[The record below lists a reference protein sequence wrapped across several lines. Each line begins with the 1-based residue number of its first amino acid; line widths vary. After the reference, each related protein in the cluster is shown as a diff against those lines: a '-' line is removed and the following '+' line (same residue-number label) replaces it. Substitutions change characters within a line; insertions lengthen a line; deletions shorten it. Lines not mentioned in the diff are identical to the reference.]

1 MKIKRGTLGF
11 LIRLLII
18 AWLTGSVAVPAAASN
33 FGDGYVDDLA
43 VGVPGEDLSGSETNA
58 GVVNVLYGARAVGI
72 NRGTQNIHQ
81 TLTGMDFSEAN
92 DFFGSALAIGDFD
105 CDGYADLAVGV
116 KDESFGTPEVAG
128 AGVVHV
134 IYGRSTG
141 LYPLDSQLLHQG
153 GGLQDT
159 PESGDNFGYALA
171 AGDFNG
177 GCDDLAIGV
186 PFEDY
191 GSPLLSAAGIVQ
203 VVYGSPGSGLTGPG
217 VIWTQDDLTGNEV
230 SQAGDHFGQSL
241 AAADFNHDGYDDLA
255 IGVPYETIYDETVI
269 HAGVIQV
276 AYGTSSGLSDENA
289 DILWQAADTGDAAP
303 ENNDEYGSVL
313 AAGSFNCDRHAD
325 LAIGIPAEDTDDTDA
340 GAIQILYGA
349 TYGLANGAESNL
361 FTRDRLHP
369 GAGAASDHF
378 GFAIAAGDFDGNGC
392 DDLAVGAPD
401 VDFLSFSAIGLVK
414 VLYGQTTGL
423 SATDYSSLA
432 QAPFGLGGAIEAN
445 DRLGYS
451 LASGNFNGDAF
462 ADLAIGVPFEDD
474 DGSSPQI
481 HDSGAIHIAFGSSAG
496 LTGAGSQYLYPGANG
511 IGGAL
516 EADDRYGEMLAAD
529 ALYWHQAMLPLI
541 VH

>member
-1 MKIKRGTLGF
+1 MKIKRGQFGLWF
-11 LIRLLII
+11 RLLII
-18 AWLTGSVAVPAAASN
+18 PWIFGGAAFPASASN

-43 VGVPGEDLSGSETNA
+43 VGVPGEDLSGSDTNA
-58 GVVNVLYGARAVGI
+58 GVINVLYGARLAGI
-72 NRGTQNIHQ
+72 VSGTQNIHQ
-81 TLTGMDFSEAN
+81 TLTGMDSSEEN
-92 DFFGSALAIGDFD
+92 DFFGSALAVGDFD

-134 IYGRSTG
+134 IYGRSSG
-141 LYPLDSQLLHQG
+141 LYTLDSQLFHQG

-159 PESGDNFGYALA
+159 PEAGDNFGYALA

-186 PFEDY
+186 PYEDY

-217 VIWTQDDLTGNEV
+217 DLWTQEDLTGNEI

-241 AAADFNHDGYDDLA
+241 AAADFNFDGYEDLA
-255 IGVPYETIYDETVI
+255 IGVPYETIYDNTII

-289 DILWQAADTGDAAP
+289 DILWQAAETGDAAP
-303 ENNDEYGSVL
+303 ENYDEYGSVL
-313 AAGSFNCDRHAD
+313 AAGNFNCDRYAD
-325 LAIGIPAEDTDDTDA
+325 LAVGIPSEDTDDTDA

-349 TYGLANGAESNL
+349 TYGLANGTETSL
-361 FTRDRLHP
+361 FTRDRINP
-369 GAGAASDHF
+369 GSGAASDHF
-378 GFAIAAGDFDGNGC
+378 GFSIAVGDYDGNGC

-401 VDFLSFSAIGLVK
+401 VDFLSITAIGLVN
-414 VLYGQTTGL
+414 VLYGQSTGL
-423 SATDYSSLA
+423 SEAGFSSLT
-432 QAPFGLGGAIEAN
+432 QAPFGLGGMIEAN

-462 ADLAIGVPFEDD
+462 ADLAIGVPYEDD

-496 LTGAGSQYLYPGANG
+496 VTGAGSQYLYPGVSG
-511 IGGAL
+511 IGGVL
-516 EADDRYGEMLAAD
+516 EADDRYGEVLAAD
-529 ALYWHQAMLPLI
+529 AFYWHHAMLPLI